1 MIFIYDLQTYYY
13 SETFSNSEWI
23 KKDRIAS
30 RSNCYGYFSKK
41 PIPIGTVICREDVID
56 ELFDTGLSTHKT
68 LYTLMTKY
76 CEKFSLLAPREY
88 EKTNKDYTNMLNG
101 YVNSK
106 MLDYFTSMG
115 IEDFKLNSSK
125 YFRNRFGF
133 IDNHIAGSVLLFESS
148 GFNHSC
154 TPNIDYFIT
163 EDSNYKLT
171 M

>member
-1 MIFIYDLQTYYY
+1 
-13 SETFSNSEWI
+13 
-23 KKDRIAS
+23 
-30 RSNCYGYFSKK
+30 
-41 PIPIGTVICREDVID
+41 
-56 ELFDTGLSTHKT
+56 
-68 LYTLMTKY
+68 
-76 CEKFSLLAPREY
+76 
-88 EKTNKDYTNMLNG
+88 MLNG
-101 YVNSK
+101 RVNSK

-125 YFRNRFGF
+125 YFRNRFGVY

-171 M
+171 MWFVAMNNIQEGDSLSSQLQCIKKKSIFVGCLWI